1 MDIGDFES
9 RRLREGWD
17 RGAAGESQ
25 RTDSHASKN
34 VTSAHCLLPIG
45 GRRGMAIPR
54 AGE

>member
-1 MDIGDFES
+1 MDIGYFKS
-9 RRLREGWD
+9 SRLREGWD
-17 RGAAGESQ
+17 RGATGESQ
-25 RTDSHASKN
+25 RADSYASKN